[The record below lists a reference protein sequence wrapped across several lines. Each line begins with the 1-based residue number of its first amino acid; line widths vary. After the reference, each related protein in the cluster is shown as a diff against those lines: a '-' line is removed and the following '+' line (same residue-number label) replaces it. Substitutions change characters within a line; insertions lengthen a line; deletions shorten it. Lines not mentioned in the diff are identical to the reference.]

1 MKIIVQTPLKSE
13 EIKLLLDGKEYD
25 GVQFAFLEKRG
36 IGLTFEVQGASA
48 EAACRAAKQVIKEQD
63 WGKVLYFSVAEG

>member
-36 IGLTFEVQGASA
+36 IGLAFEVQGASA
-48 EAACRAAKQVIKEQD
+48 EAACRTAKQVIKEQD